1 VGDRVMK
8 YNFREARNRV
18 EELKRM
24 YRGLAHVQVK
34 DGTWDWWLKKEITIL
49 ENEIQAAHKKK
60 KTA

>member
-1 VGDRVMK
+1 MK

-24 YRGLAHVQVK
+24 YRRLAHVQVK
-34 DGTWDWWLKKEITIL
+34 DGTWDWFLRREIEDL
-49 ENEIQAAHKKK
+49 ERDIKSAHKKK

>member
-1 VGDRVMK
+1 MK

-34 DGTWDWWLKKEITIL
+34 DGTWDWWLKKEITTL
-49 ENEIQAAHKKK
+49 ENEIQVAHKKK